1 MASMA
6 SPVPPSAL
14 KRANQKTPRAGKNV
28 VFADDKTRTNA
39 SPVPSRGQLL
49 MRSDQAVYLL
59 GSTGGE

>member
-1 MASMA
+1 MVAA
-6 SPVPPSAL
+6 SPKFELLAH
-14 KRANQKTPRAGKNV
+14 N